1 MNLKEF
7 YKSFIDIST
16 QHPLVNDS
24 ITGDVY
30 RLNSETHKYP
40 LTCCGVQNI
49 SKQPNTITYNCYIY
63 YVDRLQESHN
73 NETEIHSVAITT
85 LQQIVNKLTT
95 FNENEILDFTIGST
109 YSLFQQKFA
118 DECAGAWVSVNI
130 TLRDEVGLCSDYIYV
145 PTSNINLQS
154 KYVVPTF
161 EKQIIIPNDGFDGLS
176 KVEVEAM
183 PTYVNSD
190 LYRNGIIIGKCN
202 NGASGV
208 DNNYSLD
215 DADSIITPYLRV
227 YESEWGKECQCIHTI
242 NGSVANARESTL
254 VFRRDKKY
262 TDDGVDKYPNVVNY
276 EPIIV
281 EGVEYSPIYADYW
294 QMNRTFTVASGIYW
308 IRFTLYKW
316 DTHYAKFKIGD
327 RILWESNI
335 K

>member
-30 RLNSETHKYP
+30 KLNSETHKYP

-49 SKQPNTITYNCYIY
+49 SKQQNTITYNCYIY

-145 PTSNINLQS
+145 PQSKINLQTKS
-154 KYVVPTF
+154 VVPTF
-161 EKQIIIPNDGFDGLS
+161 EKQIILPNDGFDGLS

-183 PTYVNSD
+183 PTYVNAD
-190 LYRNGIIIGKCN
+190 LYRNGVIIGKYN
-202 NGASGV
+202 SGGAGAI
-208 DNNYSLD
+208 NNYSAD
-215 DADSIITPYLRV
+215 DENSVITPYLRI
-227 YESEWGKECQCIHTI
+227 YENEWGKQCKCIHNI
-242 NGSVANARESTL
+242 NGTVYNEIDATL
-254 VFRRDKKY
+254 VFGRDKKY
-262 TDDGVDKYPNVVNY
+262 TDEGVDKYPNTINY

-281 EGVEYSPIYADYW
+281 DGVEYCPVYGDYC
-294 QMNRTFTVASGIYW
+294 QQNRTFTVSQGTYW
-308 IRFTLYKW
+308 LRFSLYKW
-316 DTHYAKFKIGD
+316 NTKGAKFTIGD

>member
-30 RLNSETHKYP
+30 KLNSETHKYP

-49 SKQPNTITYNCYIY
+49 SKQQNTITYNCYIY

-145 PTSNINLQS
+145 PPTNINLQS
-154 KYVVPTF
+154 KFVTPTF
-161 EKQIIIPNDGFDGLS
+161 EKQIILPDNGFDGLS
-176 KVEVEAM
+176 KVEVDAM
-183 PTYVNSD
+183 PAFINQDWFTE
-190 LYRNGIIIGKCN
+190 
-202 NGASGV
+202 GAILNKMNYSQSKDNYSV
-208 DNNYSLD
+208 DNE
-215 DADSIITPYLRV
+215 DSFITPYIRI
-227 YESEWGKECQCIHTI
+227 YENEWGKECKCIHLI
-242 NGSVANARESTL
+242 NGTNPAGQNSTL
-254 VFRRDKKY
+254 VFRRDTKY
-262 TDDGVDKYPNVVNY
+262 DQSGVDKYPNTINY
-276 EPIIV
+276 EPIIDD
-281 EGVEYSPIYADYW
+281 GVEYCPVYADYW
-294 QMNRTFTVASGIYW
+294 QQNRTFTVKSGIYW
-308 IRFTLYKW
+308 IRFSLYKW
-316 DTHYAKFKIGD
+316 NTKGAKFTIGD

>member
-30 RLNSETHKYP
+30 KLNSETHKYP

-49 SKQPNTITYNCYIY
+49 SKQQNTVTYNCYIY

-95 FNENEILDFTIGST
+95 FNENEIIDFTIGST

-145 PTSNINLQS
+145 PQSKINLQTKS
-154 KYVVPTF
+154 VVPTF
-161 EKQIIIPNDGFDGLS
+161 EKQIILPDNGFDGLS
-176 KVEVEAM
+176 KVTVDAQPAFINQDWLTEGAILNKM
-183 PTYVNSD
+183 NSGNSKD
-190 LYRNGIIIGKCN
+190 NY
-202 NGASGV
+202 SV
-208 DNNYSLD
+208 DNE
-215 DADSIITPYLRV
+215 DSFITPYIRI
-227 YESEWGKECQCIHTI
+227 YENEWGKECKCIHLI
-242 NGSVANARESTL
+242 NGNNPAYNNSTL
-254 VFRRDKKY
+254 VFGRDTKY
-262 TDDGVDKYPNVVNY
+262 DQSGVDKYPNTINY
-276 EPIIV
+276 EPLIV
-281 EGVEYSPIYADYW
+281 EGVEYCPVYMDYW
-294 QMNRTFTVASGIYW
+294 QQNRTFTIVAGIYW
-308 IRFTLYKW
+308 VRFSLYKW
-316 DTHYAKFKIGD
+316 NTKGAKFTIGD

>member
-30 RLNSETHKYP
+30 KLNSETHKYP

-49 SKQPNTITYNCYIY
+49 SKEQNTITYNCYIY

-154 KYVVPTF
+154 KYVIPTF

-176 KVEVEAM
+176 KVTVDAQPAFINQDWFTEGAILNKM
-183 PTYVNSD
+183 NY
-190 LYRNGIIIGKCN
+190 N
-202 NGASGV
+202 NKDNYSV
-208 DNNYSLD
+208 DNEDSLL
-215 DADSIITPYLRV
+215 TPYIRI
-227 YESEWGKECQCIHTI
+227 YENEWGKECNCIHLI
-242 NGSVANARESTL
+242 NGNNPAGTDSTL
-254 VFRRDKKY
+254 VFGKDTKY
-262 TDDGVDKYPNVVNY
+262 DQSGVDKYPNTINY

-281 EGVEYSPIYADYW
+281 DGVEYCPVYSDYW
-294 QMNRTFTVASGIYW
+294 QQNRTFTVKSGIYW
-308 IRFTLYKW
+308 VRFSLYKW
-316 DTHYAKFKIGD
+316 NTKGAKFTIGD

>member
-30 RLNSETHKYP
+30 KLNSETHKYP

-49 SKQPNTITYNCYIY
+49 SKQQNTITYNCYIY

-95 FNENEILDFTIGST
+95 FNENEIIDFTIGST

-154 KYVVPTF
+154 KYVIPTF
-161 EKQIIIPNDGFDGLS
+161 EKQIILPDNGFDGLS
-176 KVEVEAM
+176 KVTVDAQPAFINQDWFTE
-183 PTYVNSD
+183 
-190 LYRNGIIIGKCN
+190 
-202 NGASGV
+202 GAILNKMNHKDSKDNYSV
-208 DNNYSLD
+208 DNE
-215 DADSIITPYLRV
+215 DSFITPYIRI
-227 YESEWGKECQCIHTI
+227 YENEWGKQCSCIHLI
-242 NGSVANARESTL
+242 NGTVANTRDATL
-254 VFRRDKKY
+254 VFGRDKKY
-262 TDDGVDKYPNVVNY
+262 TDEGVDKYPNVVNY
-276 EPIIV
+276 EPLIV
-281 EGVEYSPIYADYW
+281 EGVEYSPICSDYW
-294 QMNRTFTVASGIYW
+294 QQNRTFTVAQGIYW
-308 IRFTLYKW
+308 IRFSLYKW
-316 DTHYAKFKIGD
+316 NTKGAKFTIGD
-327 RILWESNI
+327 RILWESKI